1 MTTLQLSADIQRSL
15 EQIEG
20 DENLMQRAANYL
32 RRLAKK
38 REDPTLMT
46 REEFFKQVDEAL
58 EQAERGE
65 GKEWLPGETYQ
76 QFKNRIACTR

>member
-20 DENLMQRAANYL
+20 DESLMQRAANYL

-65 GKEWLPGETYQ
+65 VVSFTDRNEMNKWL
-76 QFKNRIACTR
+76 NSL